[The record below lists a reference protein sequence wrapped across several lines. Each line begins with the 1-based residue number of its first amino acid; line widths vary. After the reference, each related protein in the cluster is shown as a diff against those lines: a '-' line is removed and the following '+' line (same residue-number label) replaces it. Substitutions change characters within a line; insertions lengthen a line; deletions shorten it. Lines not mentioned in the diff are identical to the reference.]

1 MLTKQTVVDRVEVTE
16 NGTIQVRTA
25 TRILD
30 DGIQIS
36 QTYHR
41 HCLSPGDD
49 LTGQD
54 KKVAAIAKTAW
65 TKEVREKFK
74 NDQEFKNDQK

>member
-1 MLTKQTVVDRVEVTE
+1 MLTKQIVIDQIEVTE

-25 TRILD
+25 TRIIE
-30 DGIQIS
+30 DGVQLS

-49 LTGQD
+49 LTDQD
-54 KKVAAIAKTAW
+54 AKVVAIAKAVW
-65 TKEVREKFK
+65 TK
-74 NDQEFKNDQK
+74 DT